1 MEKKEASV
9 MKKEGERPVIVLGV
23 TGGIAAYKSAAL
35 ARECIKKMG
44 ADVTVIMTKN
54 AREFVSPL
62 TFQTLTGNPVYSN
75 VFSLTA
81 DWEIEHISL
90 AERASIIVVAPATAN
105 IIGKIASGIADDL
118 LTTTVMATKAPV
130 LICPAMNANMYENA
144 IVSEN
149 MEKLKNCGYTVMDA
163 ETGELA
169 CKAEGPGRMPDPERI
184 VDRIKYI
191 LTEKDL
197 TGCTVLVTA
206 GPTQEHIDPVR
217 YITNH
222 STGKMGYAIART
234 ARNRGAD
241 VILISGKS
249 ALEPP
254 DGVETVVVTTA
265 VEMYDRVMERM
276 GAADMIIKA
285 AAVADYRPAE
295 TSREKIKKG
304 GDISLKLVRNPDIIA
319 EAGRRAKGKVLVG
332 FAMETE
338 NLIDNAREKVISKH
352 MDFIVANDITSA
364 DSGFASDTNIVT
376 IIDANGKSDS
386 MPLLS
391 KDEVAEVILDRAKT
405 ILLKRNADG

>member
-1 MEKKEASV
+1 MEEGTSV
-9 MKKEGERPVIVLGV
+9 MKNREEQPVIVLGI
-23 TGGIAAYKSAAL
+23 TGGIAAYKSAVL
-35 ARECIKKMG
+35 ARECIKKLG
-44 ADVTVIMTKN
+44 ADVNVIMTKN
-54 AREFVSPL
+54 AQEFVSPL
-62 TFQTLTGNPVYSN
+62 TFQTLTGNPVYSD
-75 VFSLTA
+75 VFSLTS

-90 AERASIIVVAPATAN
+90 ADKASIIVIAPATAN
-105 IIGKIASGIADDL
+105 IIGKITAGIADDL
-118 LTTTVMATKAPV
+118 LTTTVMASKAPV
-130 LICPAMNANMYENA
+130 LVCPAMNTNMYENA

-149 MEKLKNCGYTVMDA
+149 IVKLKKHGYTVMDA

-169 CKAEGPGRMPDPERI
+169 CKTEGPGRMPDPDRI
-184 VDRIKYI
+184 VDMINFMLSK
-191 LTEKDL
+191 KDL
-197 TGCTVLVTA
+197 TGHKILVTA